1 MAISTDDSDDPYLWL
16 EDLDGPEAATWVRDR
31 NAETVA
37 ALTGGPAFAARQT
50 EIRQV
55 LDADDRIPYP
65 GWRGD
70 GFYYDLWRDAAH
82 PRGLWRRTTLDQYRR
97 SEPEW
102 DVLLDLD
109 ALARNEGENWVW
121 GGVATLPPQHR
132 HCLVSLS
139 RGGADAVVVR
149 EYDLTERSFVD
160 CGFTVAEAKTDVC
173 WIDADHIWIGTDL
186 GPGSLTDSG
195 YPRIVL
201 RWRRGTPLAEAE
213 VVFEASTVDVGAYG
227 WRDATPGFERDF
239 VSRSLD
245 FYRSESFLLA
255 GAGQR
260 VRIPVPED
268 AEWGVRREWL
278 LVQPRTPWPVGDLT
292 HPAGALLA
300 IRLDD
305 FIAGSRGFDV
315 LFRPD
320 EHTSLGGSA
329 WTRNHLILTTLTDV
343 RSRLEMLTPGERGW
357 RREPLPGVPAD
368 EEACL
373 VETDP
378 DRDDAYLVASE
389 GFLQPATLRLGQVGG
404 EVETLKR
411 APAFFDPDG
420 LAVRQFF
427 ATSADG
433 TRVPYFVVGD
443 PAAPAGPTLLHGYG
457 GFEVSLTPGY
467 DGIIGR
473 GWLARGGTYVV
484 ANIRGGGEYGP
495 RWHRAALRA
504 DRPRAFE
511 DFAAVATDLVTRGIT
526 TPATLGVEGGSN
538 GGLLMGAMLTR
549 YPSLVG
555 AVVANVPLVDMRRY
569 HRLLAGASWIAE
581 YGDPDVPEDWAYL
594 REYSPYHNVRREVRY
609 PPVLFITSTRDD
621 RVHPGHARKMTA
633 RLREHGVDVSYYEN
647 VEGGHGAAANNE
659 QRAFIEAMSLEFLW
673 RKLAPSAYAVPTQA
687 VGGGSGNSSTTT
699 TGVPDRTFSSS
710 RRWPLAVNRMQPFV
724 VCWPSSPSWNQV

>member
-16 EDLDGPEAATWVRDR
+16 EDLDGREAATWIRDR

-37 ALTGGPAFAARQT
+37 ALTGGPAFAARQA

-65 GWRGD
+65 AWRGD
-70 GFYYDLWRDAAH
+70 GYYYDLWRDAAH

-97 SEPEW
+97 VEPDW

-109 ALARNEGENWVW
+109 ALADREGENWVW
-121 GGVATLPPQHR
+121 GGARTLPPQHR
-132 HCLVSLS
+132 RCLVSLS

-149 EYDLTERSFVD
+149 EYDLVDRAFVD
-160 CGFTVAEAKTDVC
+160 GGFTIDEAKTDVS
-173 WIDADHIWIGTDL
+173 WIDADQIFVGTDL

-195 YPRIVL
+195 YPRTIR

-213 VVFEASTVDVGAYG
+213 LVYQAATEDVGAHG
-227 WRDATPGFERDF
+227 WHDPTPGFERDF
-239 VSRSLD
+239 VGRSLD
-245 FYRSESFLLA
+245 FYRAESYLLT
-255 GAGQR
+255 GSGER

-268 AEWGVRREWL
+268 AGWDVHREWL
-278 LVQPRTPWPVGDLT
+278 LVWPRTPWTLGQST
-292 HPAGALLA
+292 HPPGTLLA
-300 IRLDD
+300 IRFDAFL
-305 FIAGSRGFDV
+305 AGSRQLTV

-320 EHTSLGGSA
+320 EHTSLGGFA
-329 WTRNHLILTTLTDV
+329 WTRDHLILTTLTDV
-343 RSRLEMLTPGERGW
+343 HSRLEILTPGEDGW
-357 RREPLPGVPAD
+357 RREPLPGVPPD
-368 EEACL
+368 EEGCL

-378 DRDDAYLVASE
+378 ESGNAYLVASE
-389 GFLQPATLRLGQVGG
+389 AFLQPATLRLGQVGG
-404 EVETLKR
+404 SVETLKR
-411 APAFFDPDG
+411 APAFFDTDG

-427 ATSADG
+427 ATSADA

-443 PAAPAGPTLLHGYG
+443 PATPAGPTLLHGYG

-467 DGIIGR
+467 DGVVGR

-511 DFAAVATDLVTRGIT
+511 DFAAVATDLVSRGIT
-526 TPATLGVEGGSN
+526 TPAMLGVEGGSN

-555 AVVANVPLVDMRRY
+555 AVVANVPLLDMRRY

-633 RLREHGVDVSYYEN
+633 RLREHGHDVAYYEN

-659 QRAFIEAMSLEFLW
+659 QRAFIEALSLEFLW
-673 RKLAPSAYAVPTQA
+673 RRLVPST
-687 VGGGSGNSSTTT
+687 GGL
-699 TGVPDRTFSSS
+699 PRQPPRPHDRTSV
-710 RRWPLAVNRMQPFV
+710 AGY
-724 VCWPSSPSWNQV
+724 